1 VKSDTNILALDTAFG
16 EISACIHTAEG
27 SFLSAVGTE
36 HGKTRSTSI
45 VPLLDGLLDRAGIT
59 WNQLDLMALGAGPG
73 SFTGLRIAA
82 ATLAGINSGMKLP
95 ILHLSSLAI
104 TARQAD
110 ITDPLW
116 VLEDARAGEAFVG
129 LYHAGLAKGEDRCL
143 RWDEVTVELESG
155 AFVCH
160 NEPPVALDGWQ
171 RLPLTIPRSKA
182 LLAEALAEMDRVEE
196 SQLLHYPEPV
206 YLQRSQAEKNIYG

>member
-1 VKSDTNILALDTAFG
+1 MKPDNILALDTAFG

-27 SFLSAVGTE
+27 SFLSAAATE

-45 VPLLDGLLDRAGIT
+45 VPMLNGLLNRAGLT

-110 ITDPLW
+110 VSDPLW
-116 VLEDARAGEAFVG
+116 VLEDARAGEAFAG
-129 LYHAGLAKGEDRCL
+129 LYQEDLVVGEDRCL
-143 RWDEVTVELESG
+143 RWDEVIAELEPG
-155 AFVCH
+155 LFACH
-160 NEPPVALDGWQ
+160 NEPPVTLAGWQ
-171 RLPLTIPRSKA
+171 RMPLTMTRSEA
-182 LLAEALAEMDRVEE
+182 LLAAALAELERAD
-196 SQLLHYPEPV
+196 LPTLPCYPEPV

>member
-27 SFLSAVGTE
+27 SFMSVAATE
-36 HGKTRSTSI
+36 QGKTRSTSI
-45 VPLLDGLLDRAGIT
+45 VPMLEGLLHQAGLA

-95 ILHLSSLAI
+95 IMHLSSLAI

-110 ITDPLW
+110 ISDPLW

-129 LYHAGLAKGEDRCL
+129 LYHVGLAKEEDRCI
-143 RWDEVTVELESG
+143 RWDEVTAELESG
-155 AFVCH
+155 LFVCH
-160 NEPPVALDGWQ
+160 NEPPVTLDGWQ
-171 RLPLTIPRSKA
+171 RLPLMIPRSNA
-182 LLAEALAEMDRVEE
+182 LLAEALAEVGRVEE